1 MAPTSLR
8 IKAYTKILNQLENM
22 HFASRTDNNTPL
34 AKQIQCFEFAMEQFP
49 KAFMHNSVVVEEEED
64 ESPTKVDKYVLLKQQ
79 IQTAQW
85 SAPAHGKAF
94 ENYVETMLSFVKRH
108 KKGSSV

>member
-1 MAPTSLR
+1 
-8 IKAYTKILNQLENM
+8 
-22 HFASRTDNNTPL
+22 
-34 AKQIQCFEFAMEQFP
+34 MEQFP

-94 ENYVETMLSFVKRH
+94 ENYVDTMLSFVKRH